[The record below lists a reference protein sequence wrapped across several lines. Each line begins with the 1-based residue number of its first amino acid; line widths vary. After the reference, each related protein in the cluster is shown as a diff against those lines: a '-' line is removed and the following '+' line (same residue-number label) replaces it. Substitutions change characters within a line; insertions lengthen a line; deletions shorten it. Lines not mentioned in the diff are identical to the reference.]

1 MENITIKLPDG
12 SKKELP
18 GGSNGFDLASSI
30 GPGLAKD
37 AVAITANGI
46 QQDLFDPLQSGSEVS
61 IITIKSAEGL
71 EIMRHTLTAQVLASA
86 IKNLYPDAK
95 LAIGP
100 TIEDGFYYDFL
111 PTKAVSI
118 DDLPQ
123 IEDEM
128 RNILNNS
135 SQINKTY
142 HTKDEALNMFDNL
155 EEGFKSEIICD
166 AEQNDN
172 FQIYTQ
178 KPTGFIDLC
187 KGPHLP
193 NLDHIGAF
201 KLTKVSGAYWRG
213 DSSKPMLTR
222 IYGTAWNSQK
232 DLDKYLKRL
241 EQAEEVDH
249 RKLGK
254 EMNLFHFQEEAPG
267 MVFWHPNGWTIY
279 TQLQQYVREIQ
290 KQAGYFEV
298 NTPEVVDRKLWE
310 KSGHWDKYRENM
322 FITEIDEEHAN
333 EKRTNAL
340 KPMNCPNHVQIYNQ
354 GIKSYRDLPFRLSE
368 FGKCHRY
375 EASGTMH
382 GLMRVRGFTQDDA
395 HIFCTEDQI
404 ESETKN
410 FIDLVSK
417 MYKDLGFEEFKIK
430 LSTRPEKRIGSDASW
445 DKAEKSL
452 QDAIEK
458 LQLPYSIDEGDGAFY
473 GPKLDFVL
481 TDAIGRKWQCGTLQ
495 VDFNLPGRF
504 DSTYIGSDGTKH
516 TPVLLHRAALGS
528 FERFIG
534 ILLENYGGKLPLWLS
549 PIQTVIAAITDE
561 ANSFAAD
568 LNRNLLSKG
577 IRSNLDIRNEQISYK
592 VREHSRN
599 KVPYIVAVGKKE
611 VAENTV
617 SVRQLGSDKSV
628 VMSVEEF
635 TQKVLIDSENPLQR
649 Q

>member
-1 MENITIKLPDG
+1 MENIDITLPDG
-12 SKKELP
+12 SKKTLP
-18 GGSNGFDLASSI
+18 KGSNGFDLAKSI

-37 AVAITANGI
+37 AVAVVVNNE
-46 QQDLFDPLQSGSEVS
+46 QRDLSDELSNNSEVS
-61 IITIKSAEGL
+61 IITIKSNEGL
-71 EIMRHTLTAQVLASA
+71 EIMRHTLAAQVLASA

-111 PTKAVSI
+111 PTKPISI
-118 DDLPQ
+118 DDLPKIENEMKSIIGESTQ
-123 IEDEM
+123 IV
-128 RNILNNS
+128 
-135 SQINKTY
+135 KTY
-142 HTKDEALNMFDNL
+142 HSKNDAIAMFDNL
-155 EEGFKSEIICD
+155 EEGFKAEIIND
-166 AEQNDN
+166 SDQTDN
-172 FQIYTQ
+172 FQIYAQ
-178 KPTGFIDLC
+178 DNSDFIDLC
-187 KGPHLP
+187 RGPHLP
-193 NLDHIGAF
+193 NLSLIGEF

-213 DSSKPMLTR
+213 DSEKPMLTR
-222 IYGTAWNSQK
+222 IYGTAWNNKK
-232 DLDKYLKRL
+232 DLTKYLERL
-241 EQAEEVDH
+241 EKAEEVDH

-254 EMNLFHFQEEAPG
+254 EMDLFHFQEEAPG
-267 MVFWHPNGWTIY
+267 MVFWHPKGWTIY
-279 TQLQQYVREIQ
+279 TQLQHYVREMQ
-290 KQAGYFEV
+290 KQAGYREV

-410 FIDLVSK
+410 FIDLLSK
-417 MYKDLGFEEFKIK
+417 MYSDLGFSDFKIK

-445 DKAEKSL
+445 DKAEKAL

-458 LQLPYSIDEGDGAFY
+458 LKLPYTIDEGDGAFY

-504 DSTYIGSDGTKH
+504 DSTYVGADGSKH

-534 ILLENYGGKLPLWLS
+534 ILLENYEGKLPLWLS
-549 PIQTVIAAITDE
+549 PTQTVIAAITDE
-561 ANSFAAD
+561 ANDYAEE
-568 LNRNLLSKG
+568 LNKTLLSHK
-577 IRSNLDIRNEQISYK
+577 IRTEIDIRNEQISYK
-592 VREHSRN
+592 VREHSLN

-611 VAENTV
+611 VADKTV
-617 SVRQLGSDKSV
+617 SVRKLGSDKNT
-628 VMSVEEF
+628 VMSADDFIKEIVSGS
-635 TQKVLIDSENPLQR
+635 KNPLDT
-649 Q
+649 

>member
-1 MENITIKLPDG
+1 MENIDIKLPDG
-12 SKKELP
+12 SKKTLP
-18 GGSNGFDLASSI
+18 KGSNGFDLAKSI

-37 AVAITANGI
+37 AVAVVVNNE
-46 QQDLFDPLQSGSEVS
+46 QRDLSDELSNNSEVS
-61 IITIKSAEGL
+61 IITIKSNEGL
-71 EIMRHTLTAQVLASA
+71 EIMRHTLAAQVLASA
-86 IKNLYPDAK
+86 IKNLYPDTK

-111 PTKAVSI
+111 PTKPISI
-118 DDLPQ
+118 DDLPKIENEMKSIIGESTQ
-123 IEDEM
+123 IV
-128 RNILNNS
+128 
-135 SQINKTY
+135 KTY
-142 HTKDEALNMFDNL
+142 HSKNEAIAMFDNL
-155 EEGFKSEIICD
+155 EERFKAEIIND
-166 AEQNDN
+166 SDQTDN
-172 FQIYTQ
+172 FQIYAQ
-178 KPTGFIDLC
+178 DNSDFIDLC
-187 KGPHLP
+187 RGPHLP
-193 NLDHIGAF
+193 NLSLIGEF

-213 DSSKPMLTR
+213 DSEKPMLTR
-222 IYGTAWNSQK
+222 IYGTAWNSKK
-232 DLDKYLKRL
+232 DLTKYLERL
-241 EQAEEVDH
+241 EKAEEVDH

-254 EMNLFHFQEEAPG
+254 EMDLFHFQEEAPG
-267 MVFWHPNGWTIY
+267 MVFWHPKGWTIY
-279 TQLQQYVREIQ
+279 TQLQHYVREMQ
-290 KQAGYFEV
+290 KQAGYREV

-410 FIDLVSK
+410 FIDLLSK
-417 MYKDLGFEEFKIK
+417 MYSDLGFTDFKIK

-445 DKAEKSL
+445 DKAEKAL

-458 LQLPYSIDEGDGAFY
+458 LKLPYTIDEGDGAFY

-504 DSTYIGSDGTKH
+504 DSTYVGADGSKH

-534 ILLENYGGKLPLWLS
+534 ILLENYEGKLPLWLS
-549 PIQTVIAAITDE
+549 PTQTVIAAITDE
-561 ANSFAAD
+561 ANDYAEE
-568 LNRNLLSKG
+568 LNKTLLSHK
-577 IRSNLDIRNEQISYK
+577 IRTEIDIRNEQISYK
-592 VREHSRN
+592 VREHSLN

-611 VAENTV
+611 VADKTV
-617 SVRQLGSDKSV
+617 SVRMLGSDKNT
-628 VMSVEEF
+628 VMSADDFIKEIVSGS
-635 TQKVLIDSENPLQR
+635 KDPLDT
-649 Q
+649 

>member
-1 MENITIKLPDG
+1 VETIDITLPDG
-12 SKKELP
+12 SKKSLP
-18 GGSNGFDLASSI
+18 KGSNGLDLAKSI

-37 AVAITANGI
+37 AVAVVVNNE
-46 QQDLFDPLQSGSEVS
+46 QRDLSDELSNNAEVS
-61 IITIKSAEGL
+61 IITIKSNEGL
-71 EIMRHTLTAQVLASA
+71 EIMRHTLAAQVLASA

-111 PTKAVSI
+111 PTKPISI
-118 DDLPQ
+118 DDLPNIEKEMKSIIGQSTQ
-123 IEDEM
+123 IT
-128 RNILNNS
+128 
-135 SQINKTY
+135 KTY
-142 HTKDEALNMFDNL
+142 HSKNDAIAMFDNL
-155 EEGFKSEIICD
+155 DEGFKAEIIND
-166 AEQNDN
+166 SDQADN
-172 FQIYTQ
+172 FQIYAQ
-178 KPTGFIDLC
+178 DNSGFIDLC
-187 KGPHLP
+187 RGPHLP
-193 NLDHIGAF
+193 HLGFIGEF

-213 DSSKPMLTR
+213 DSDKPMLTR
-222 IYGTAWNSQK
+222 IYGTAWNNKK
-232 DLDKYLKRL
+232 DLTKYLERL
-241 EQAEEVDH
+241 EKAEEVDH

-254 EMNLFHFQEEAPG
+254 EMDLFHFQEEAPG
-267 MVFWHPNGWTIY
+267 MVFWHPKGWTIY
-279 TQLQQYVREIQ
+279 TQLQHYVREMQ
-290 KQAGYFEV
+290 KQAGYREV

-354 GIKSYRDLPFRLSE
+354 GIKSYRDLPFRLAE

-410 FIDLVSK
+410 FIDLLSK
-417 MYKDLGFEEFKIK
+417 MYSDLGFTNFNIK

-445 DKAEKSL
+445 DKSEKAL

-458 LQLPYSIDEGDGAFY
+458 LKLPYTIDEGDGAFY

-504 DSTYIGSDGTKH
+504 DSTYVGADGSKH

-549 PIQTVIAAITDE
+549 PTQTVIAAITDE
-561 ANSFAAD
+561 ANDYAEE
-568 LNRNLLSKG
+568 LNQTLLSHKL
-577 IRSNLDIRNEQISYK
+577 RSEVDVRNEQISYK
-592 VREHSRN
+592 VREHSLN
-599 KVPYIVAVGKKE
+599 KVPYIIAVGKKE
-611 VAENTV
+611 VADKTV
-617 SVRQLGSDKSV
+617 SVRKLGSDKNT
-628 VMSVEEF
+628 VMSADGFVNEIVNGS
-635 TQKVLIDSENPLQR
+635 KSPLDT
-649 Q
+649 

>member
-1 MENITIKLPDG
+1 VENINITLPDG
-12 SKKELP
+12 SKKSLP
-18 GGSNGFDLASSI
+18 KGSNGLDLAKSI

-37 AVAITANGI
+37 AVAVVMNNE
-46 QQDLFDPLQSGSEVS
+46 QRDLSDELINNAEVS
-61 IITIKSAEGL
+61 IITIKSNEGL
-71 EIMRHTLTAQVLASA
+71 EIMRHTLAAQVLASA

-111 PTKAVSI
+111 PTKPVSI
-118 DDLPQ
+118 DDLPNIEKEMKSIIDQSTQ
-123 IEDEM
+123 IT
-128 RNILNNS
+128 
-135 SQINKTY
+135 KTY
-142 HTKDEALNMFDNL
+142 HSKNDAISMFDNL
-155 EEGFKSEIICD
+155 EEGFKAEIIND
-166 AEQNDN
+166 SDQTDN

-178 KPTGFIDLC
+178 DSSGFIDLC
-187 KGPHLP
+187 RGPHLP
-193 NLDHIGAF
+193 NLNLIGAF

-213 DSSKPMLTR
+213 DSEKPMLTR
-222 IYGTAWNSQK
+222 IYGTAWNNKK
-232 DLDKYLKRL
+232 DLNNYLERL
-241 EQAEEVDH
+241 SKAEEVDH

-254 EMNLFHFQEEAPG
+254 EMDLFHFQEEAPG
-267 MVFWHPNGWTIY
+267 MVFWHPKGWTIY
-279 TQLQQYVREIQ
+279 TQLQQYVREMQ
-290 KQAGYFEV
+290 KKAGYFEV

-410 FIDLVSK
+410 FIDLLST
-417 MYKDLGFEEFKIK
+417 MYSDLGFSDFKIK

-445 DKAEKSL
+445 DKAEKAL

-458 LQLPYSIDEGDGAFY
+458 LKLPYTIDEGDGAFY

-504 DSTYIGSDGTKH
+504 DSTYVGADGSKH

-534 ILLENYGGKLPLWLS
+534 ILLENYEGKLPLWLS
-549 PIQTVIAAITDE
+549 PTQTVIAAITDE
-561 ANSFAAD
+561 ANDYAEE
-568 LNRNLLSKG
+568 LNKTLLSNKL
-577 IRSNLDIRNEQISYK
+577 RTEVDIRNEQISYK
-592 VREHSRN
+592 VREHSLN

-611 VAENTV
+611 IADKTV
-617 SVRQLGSDKSV
+617 SVRKLGSDKNT
-628 VMSVEEF
+628 VMNADDFIKEIVSGS
-635 TQKVLIDSENPLQR
+635 KNPLDT
-649 Q
+649 

>member
-1 MENITIKLPDG
+1 MENIDITLPDG
-12 SKKELP
+12 SKKTLP
-18 GGSNGFDLASSI
+18 KGSNGFDLAKSI

-37 AVAITANGI
+37 AVAVVVNNE
-46 QQDLFDPLQSGSEVS
+46 QRDLSDELSNNSEVS
-61 IITIKSAEGL
+61 IITIKSNEGL
-71 EIMRHTLTAQVLASA
+71 EIMRHTLAAQVLASA

-111 PTKAVSI
+111 PTKPISI
-118 DDLPQ
+118 DDLPKIENEMKSIIGESTQ
-123 IEDEM
+123 IV
-128 RNILNNS
+128 
-135 SQINKTY
+135 KTY
-142 HTKDEALNMFDNL
+142 HSKNDAIAMFDNL
-155 EEGFKSEIICD
+155 EEGFKAEIIND
-166 AEQNDN
+166 SDQTDN
-172 FQIYTQ
+172 FQIYAQ
-178 KPTGFIDLC
+178 DNSDFIDLC
-187 KGPHLP
+187 RGPHLP
-193 NLDHIGAF
+193 NLSLIGEF

-213 DSSKPMLTR
+213 DSEKPMLTR
-222 IYGTAWNSQK
+222 IYGTAWNNKK
-232 DLDKYLKRL
+232 DLTKYLERL
-241 EQAEEVDH
+241 EKAEEVDH

-254 EMNLFHFQEEAPG
+254 EMDLFHFQEEAPG
-267 MVFWHPNGWTIY
+267 MVFWHPKGWTIY
-279 TQLQQYVREIQ
+279 TQLQHYVREMQ
-290 KQAGYFEV
+290 KQAGYREV

-410 FIDLVSK
+410 FIDLLSK
-417 MYKDLGFEEFKIK
+417 MYSDLGFSDFKIK

-445 DKAEKSL
+445 DKSEKAL

-458 LQLPYSIDEGDGAFY
+458 LKLPYTIDEGDGAFY

-504 DSTYIGSDGTKH
+504 DSTFVGADGSKH

-534 ILLENYGGKLPLWLS
+534 ILLENYEGKLPLWLS
-549 PIQTVIAAITDE
+549 PTQTVIAAITDE
-561 ANSFAAD
+561 ANDYAEE
-568 LNRNLLSKG
+568 LNKTLLSHKL
-577 IRSNLDIRNEQISYK
+577 RTEVDIRNEQISYK
-592 VREHSRN
+592 VREHSLN
-599 KVPYIVAVGKKE
+599 KVPYILAVGKKE
-611 VAENTV
+611 VADKTV
-617 SVRQLGSDKSV
+617 SVRKLGSDKNT
-628 VMSVEEF
+628 VMSADDFIKEIVGGS
-635 TQKVLIDSENPLQR
+635 KNPLDI
-649 Q
+649 

>member
-1 MENITIKLPDG
+1 MENINITLPDG
-12 SKKELP
+12 SKKSLP
-18 GGSNGFDLASSI
+18 KGSNGLDLAKSI

-37 AVAITANGI
+37 AVAVVMNNE
-46 QQDLFDPLQSGSEVS
+46 QRDLSDELINNAEVS
-61 IITIKSAEGL
+61 IITIKSNEGL
-71 EIMRHTLTAQVLASA
+71 EIMRHTLAAQVLASA
-86 IKNLYPDAK
+86 IKNLYPGAK

-111 PTKAVSI
+111 PTKPVSI
-118 DDLPQ
+118 DDLPNIEKEMKSIIDQSTQ
-123 IEDEM
+123 IT
-128 RNILNNS
+128 
-135 SQINKTY
+135 KTY
-142 HTKDEALNMFDNL
+142 HSKNDAISMFDNL
-155 EEGFKSEIICD
+155 EEGFKAEIIND
-166 AEQNDN
+166 SDQTDN

-178 KPTGFIDLC
+178 DSSGFIDLC
-187 KGPHLP
+187 RGPHLP
-193 NLDHIGAF
+193 NLNLIGEF

-213 DSSKPMLTR
+213 DSEKPMLTR
-222 IYGTAWNSQK
+222 IYGTAWNNKK
-232 DLDKYLKRL
+232 DLNNYLERL
-241 EQAEEVDH
+241 SKAEEVDH

-254 EMNLFHFQEEAPG
+254 EMDLFHFQEEAPG
-267 MVFWHPNGWTIY
+267 MVFWHPKGWTIY
-279 TQLQQYVREIQ
+279 TQLQQYVREMQ
-290 KQAGYFEV
+290 KKAGYFEV

-410 FIDLVSK
+410 FIDLLST
-417 MYKDLGFEEFKIK
+417 MYSDLGFSDFKIK

-445 DKAEKSL
+445 DKAEKAL

-458 LQLPYSIDEGDGAFY
+458 LKLPYTIDEGDGAFY

-504 DSTYIGSDGTKH
+504 DSTYVGADGSKH

-534 ILLENYGGKLPLWLS
+534 ILLENYEGKLPLWLS
-549 PIQTVIAAITDE
+549 PTQTVIAAITDE
-561 ANSFAAD
+561 ANDYAEE
-568 LNRNLLSKG
+568 LNKTLLSHKL
-577 IRSNLDIRNEQISYK
+577 RTEVDIRNEQISYK
-592 VREHSRN
+592 VREHSLN

-611 VAENTV
+611 IADKTV
-617 SVRQLGSDKSV
+617 SVRKLGSDKNTA
-628 VMSVEEF
+628 MSADDFIKEIVSGS
-635 TQKVLIDSENPLQR
+635 KNPLDT
-649 Q
+649 

>member
-1 MENITIKLPDG
+1 METIDITLPDG
-12 SKKELP
+12 SKKSLP
-18 GGSNGFDLASSI
+18 KGSNGLDLAKSI

-37 AVAITANGI
+37 AVAVVVNNE
-46 QQDLFDPLQSGSEVS
+46 QRDLSDELINNAEVS
-61 IITIKSAEGL
+61 IITIKSNEGL

-111 PTKAVSI
+111 PTKPISI
-118 DDLPQ
+118 DDLPN
-123 IEDEM
+123 IEKEM
-128 RNILNNS
+128 KSIIGKS
-135 SQINKTY
+135 SEITKTY
-142 HTKDEALNMFDNL
+142 HSKNDAIAMFDNL
-155 EEGFKSEIICD
+155 EEGFKAEIINESD
-166 AEQNDN
+166 QTDN
-172 FQIYTQ
+172 FQIYAQ
-178 KPTGFIDLC
+178 DDSSFIDLC
-187 KGPHLP
+187 RGPHLP
-193 NLDHIGAF
+193 NLSLIGEF

-213 DSSKPMLTR
+213 DSEKPMLTR
-222 IYGTAWNSQK
+222 IYGTAWNNKK
-232 DLDKYLKRL
+232 DLNNYLERL
-241 EQAEEVDH
+241 SKAEEVDH

-254 EMNLFHFQEEAPG
+254 EMDLFHFQEEAPG
-267 MVFWHPNGWTIY
+267 MVFWHPKGWTIY
-279 TQLQQYVREIQ
+279 TQLQQYVREMQ
-290 KQAGYFEV
+290 KKAGYFEV

-410 FIDLVSK
+410 FIDLLSA
-417 MYKDLGFEEFKIK
+417 MYSDLGFSDFKIK

-445 DKAEKSL
+445 DKAEKAL

-458 LQLPYSIDEGDGAFY
+458 LKLPYTIDEGDGAFY

-504 DSTYIGSDGTKH
+504 DSTYVGADGSKH

-534 ILLENYGGKLPLWLS
+534 ILLENYEGKLPLWLS
-549 PIQTVIAAITDE
+549 PTQAVIAAITDE
-561 ANSFAAD
+561 ANDYAEE
-568 LNRNLLSKG
+568 LNKTLLSHK
-577 IRSNLDIRNEQISYK
+577 IRTEIDIRNEQISYK
-592 VREHSRN
+592 VREHSLN
-599 KVPYIVAVGKKE
+599 KVPYIVAIGKKE
-611 VAENTV
+611 VADKTV
-617 SVRQLGSDKSV
+617 SVRKLGSDKNT
-628 VMSVEEF
+628 VMSSDDFIKEIVSGS
-635 TQKVLIDSENPLQR
+635 KNPLDT
-649 Q
+649 

>member
-1 MENITIKLPDG
+1 MENITIQLPDG

-18 GGSNGFDLASSI
+18 HGSTGLDLAESI

-37 AVAITANGI
+37 AVAISIKGE
-46 QQDLFDPLQSGSEVS
+46 QFDLSDALPDKSEVS

-86 IKNLYPDAK
+86 VKNLYPDAK

-111 PTKAVSI
+111 FSKPLSV
-118 DDLPQ
+118 DDLPN
-123 IEDEM
+123 IEKEM
-128 RNILNNS
+128 
-135 SQINKTY
+135 NKIISAKSEISKTL
-142 HTKDEALNMFDNL
+142 HSKDDAISIFDDMD
-155 EEGFKSEIICD
+155 EGFKAEII
-166 AEQNDN
+166 AESEQHDN

-178 KPTGFIDLC
+178 EKSNFKDLC
-187 KGPHLP
+187 RGPHLP
-193 NLDHIGAF
+193 NLNFIGEF
-201 KLTKVSGAYWRG
+201 KLTKVSGAYWKG

-222 IYGTAWNSQK
+222 IYGTAWNNKK
-232 DLDKYLKRL
+232 DLNNYLERL
-241 EQAEEVDH
+241 SKAEEVDH

-254 EMNLFHFQEEAPG
+254 EMDLFHFQEEAPG
-267 MVFWHPNGWTIY
+267 MVFWHPKGWTIY
-279 TQLQQYVREIQ
+279 TQLQQYVREMQ
-290 KQAGYFEV
+290 KKAGYFEV

-410 FIDLVSK
+410 FIDLLSA
-417 MYKDLGFEEFKIK
+417 MYSDLGFSDFKIK

-445 DKAEKSL
+445 DKAEKAL

-458 LQLPYSIDEGDGAFY
+458 LKLPYTIDEGDGAFY

-504 DSTYIGSDGTKH
+504 DSTYIGADGSKH

-534 ILLENYGGKLPLWLS
+534 ILLENYEGKLPLWLS
-549 PIQTVIAAITDE
+549 PTQTVIAAITDE
-561 ANSFAAD
+561 ANDYAD
-568 LNRNLLSKG
+568 ELNKTLLSHKL
-577 IRSNLDIRNEQISYK
+577 RTEVDIRNEQISYK
-592 VREHSRN
+592 VREHSLN

-611 VAENTV
+611 VSDKTV
-617 SVRQLGSDKSV
+617 SVRKLGSDKNT
-628 VMSVEEF
+628 VMSADDFIKEIVSGS
-635 TQKVLIDSENPLQR
+635 KNPLDT
-649 Q
+649 

>member
-1 MENITIKLPDG
+1 METINITLPDG
-12 SKKELP
+12 SKKSLP
-18 GGSNGFDLASSI
+18 KGSNGLDLAKSI

-37 AVAITANGI
+37 AVAVVVNNE
-46 QQDLFDPLQSGSEVS
+46 QRDLSDELINNAEVS
-61 IITIKSAEGL
+61 IITIKSNEGL
-71 EIMRHTLTAQVLASA
+71 EIMRHTLAAQVLASA
-86 IKNLYPDAK
+86 IKSLYPDAK

-100 TIEDGFYYDFL
+100 TIENGFYYDFL
-111 PTKAVSI
+111 PTKPVSI
-118 DDLPQ
+118 DDLPNIEKEMKSIIGQSTQ
-123 IEDEM
+123 IT
-128 RNILNNS
+128 
-135 SQINKTY
+135 KTY
-142 HTKDEALNMFDNL
+142 HSKNDAISMFDNL
-155 EEGFKSEIICD
+155 EEGFKAEIIND
-166 AEQNDN
+166 SDQTDN

-178 KPTGFIDLC
+178 DSSGFIDLC
-187 KGPHLP
+187 RGPHLP
-193 NLDHIGAF
+193 NLNLIGEF

-213 DSSKPMLTR
+213 DSEKPMLTR
-222 IYGTAWNSQK
+222 IYGTAWNNKK
-232 DLDKYLKRL
+232 DLNNYLERL
-241 EQAEEVDH
+241 SKAEEVDH

-254 EMNLFHFQEEAPG
+254 EMDLFHFQEEAPG
-267 MVFWHPNGWTIY
+267 MVFWHPKGWTIY
-279 TQLQQYVREIQ
+279 TQLQQYVREMQ
-290 KQAGYFEV
+290 KKAGYFEV

-410 FIDLVSK
+410 FIDLLST
-417 MYKDLGFEEFKIK
+417 MYSDLGFSDFKIK

-445 DKAEKSL
+445 DKAEKAL

-458 LQLPYSIDEGDGAFY
+458 LKLPYTIDEGDGAFY

-504 DSTYIGSDGTKH
+504 DSTYIGANGSKH

-534 ILLENYGGKLPLWLS
+534 ILLENYEGKLPLWLS
-549 PIQTVIAAITDE
+549 PTQTVIAAITDE
-561 ANSFAAD
+561 ANDYAEE
-568 LNRNLLSKG
+568 LNKTLLSHKL
-577 IRSNLDIRNEQISYK
+577 RTEVDIRNEQISYK
-592 VREHSRN
+592 VREHSLN

-611 VAENTV
+611 VADKTV
-617 SVRQLGSDKSV
+617 SVRKLGSDKNT
-628 VMSVEEF
+628 VMSTDDFIKEIVSGS
-635 TQKVLIDSENPLQR
+635 KNPLDT
-649 Q
+649 